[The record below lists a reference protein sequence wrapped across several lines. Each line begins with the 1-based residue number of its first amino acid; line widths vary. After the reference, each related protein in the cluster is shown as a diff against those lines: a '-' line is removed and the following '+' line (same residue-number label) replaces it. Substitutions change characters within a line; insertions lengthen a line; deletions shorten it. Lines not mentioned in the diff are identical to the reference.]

1 MNEWN
6 LTTSLSFLFL
16 KSQNAID
23 EPRCENLTTSSRML
37 PLMPSWNPFTQRFQ
51 FNWLGL
57 CLTKY
62 SLMLME
68 CLRIA
73 PSGTSRTQVML
84 QSGAIGLARGG
95 ELGIFTPM
103 YLMVG
108 RVPLDKRE

>member
-1 MNEWN
+1 MSSTHTGIEWTN
-6 LTTSLSFLFL
+6 KT
-16 KSQNAID
+16 
-23 EPRCENLTTSSRML
+23 
-37 PLMPSWNPFTQRFQ
+37 WNPFTQRFQ

-68 CLRIA
+68 YLRIA

-103 YLMVG
+103 YLMVSKG
-108 RVPLDKRE
+108 VKP